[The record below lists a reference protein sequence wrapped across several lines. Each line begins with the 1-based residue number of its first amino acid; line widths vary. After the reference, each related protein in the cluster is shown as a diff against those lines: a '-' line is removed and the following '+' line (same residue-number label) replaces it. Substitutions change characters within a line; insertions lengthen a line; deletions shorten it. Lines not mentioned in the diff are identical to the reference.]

1 MPQPEASLETLEQAL
16 VTAAYL
22 VLRHGSAY
30 TPILERL
37 EEEVERARRLDS
49 ARDRAQRIMMNL
61 KPAGRIPALV
71 EAG

>member
-1 MPQPEASLETLEQAL
+1 MPQPDASLETLEQAL

-22 VLRHGSAY
+22 VLRHGPAY

-49 ARDRAQRIMMNL
+49 ARDRARRIMMNL
-61 KPAGRIPALV
+61 KPAGRIPALA